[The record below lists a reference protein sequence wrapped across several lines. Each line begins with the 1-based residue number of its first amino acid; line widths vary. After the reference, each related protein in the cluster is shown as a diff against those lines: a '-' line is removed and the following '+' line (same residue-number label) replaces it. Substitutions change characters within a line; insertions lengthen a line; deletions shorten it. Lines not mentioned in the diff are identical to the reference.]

1 LLPLIKSYKLI
12 KQLLQKYEDKSPE
25 IVFHWND
32 PETEAEGWT
41 VINSLRGGAAGG
53 GTRMRKG
60 LDMNEVLS
68 LAKTMEVKFTVSGPA
83 IGGAKS
89 GINFDPQD
97 PRKKGV
103 LERWYAAVSPLLK
116 SYYGTGGDLNV
127 DEIHEVIPITEESG
141 VWHPQEGV
149 FEGHFKPTQADKIN
163 RIGQLRQGVIKV
175 IENPEYSPDVSRK
188 YTVADMITG
197 FGVAV
202 AAKHFYELNDSSI
215 KGKRVVVQG
224 FGNVGAAAAF
234 YFAQMGAKVVGIID
248 RVGGLIKEEGFT
260 FEEITDLYLNKN
272 GNTLVAENL
281 IPFDEINE
289 KIWSLETEVFAP
301 CAASRLVTK
310 AQIDHMIDTG
320 LEVITCG
327 ANVPFADKEIFFGP
341 IMEYTDQKV
350 SLIPDFIS
358 NCGMARVFA
367 YFMERKVLMTD
378 EAIFNDTSDVIKQA
392 LKEVKD
398 SNPTVTGISETAFEI
413 ALRQLI

>member
-1 LLPLIKSYKLI
+1 MKELLKR
-12 KQLLQKYEDKSPE
+12 YETKEPE

-60 LDMNEVLS
+60 LDRNEVLS

-89 GINFDPQD
+89 GINFDPND

-149 FEGHFKPTQADKIN
+149 FNGHFRPTEADKIN

-175 IENPEYSPDVSRK
+175 LENQNFSPDVSRK

-197 FGVAV
+197 YGVAE
-202 AAKHFYELNDSSI
+202 AARHFYDIYGGNIE
-215 KGKRVVVQG
+215 GKRAVIQG
-224 FGNVGAAAAF
+224 FGNVGSAAA
-234 YFAQMGAKVVGIID
+234 YYLAQQGAKIVGIID
-248 RVGGLIKEEGFT
+248 AAGGLIKEEGFS
-260 FEEITDLYLNKN
+260 FEEIKELFLNKN
-272 GNTLVAENL
+272 GNKLEADNL
-281 IPFDEINE
+281 IPFDEVNE
-289 KIWSLETEVFAP
+289 KIWSIKTEIFAP
-301 CAASRLVTK
+301 CAASRLVK
-310 AQIDHMIDTG
+310 KEQIDAMINAG
-320 LEVITCG
+320 LEVISCG
-327 ANVPFADKEIFFGP
+327 ANVPFADKEIFFGS
-341 IMEYTDQKV
+341 IMEHTDAQV
-350 SLIPDFIS
+350 SVIPDFIS

-367 YFMERKVLMTD
+367 YFMERRVQMTD
-378 EAIFNDTSDVIKQA
+378 EAIFSDTSQTIRDAIQNTYNHNS
-392 LKEVKD
+392 
-398 SNPTVTGISETAFEI
+398 SNKNISRTAFEI
-413 ALRQLI
+413 ALQQLI

>member
-1 LLPLIKSYKLI
+1 MKELLK
-12 KQLLQKYEDKSPE
+12 KYENKEPE
-25 IVFHWND
+25 IVFNWKD
-32 PETEAEGWT
+32 PETDAQGWT

-89 GINFDPQD
+89 GINFDPKD

-103 LERWYAAVSPLLK
+103 LERWYKAVSPLLK

-149 FEGHFKPTQADKIN
+149 FNGHFKPTEADKIN

-175 IENPEYSPDVSRK
+175 IENPSYSPDVRRK

-197 FGVAV
+197 YGVAEAV
-202 AAKHFYELNDSSI
+202 KNYYEIYGGSVV
-215 KGKRVVVQG
+215 GKRAVVQG
-224 FGNVGAAAAF
+224 FGNVGSAAVF
-234 YFAQMGAKVVGIID
+234 YLAQMGAKVVGIID
-248 RVGGLIKEEGFT
+248 ITGGVINEEGFS
-260 FEEITDLYLNKN
+260 FEEITNFFLTKN
-272 GNTLVAENL
+272 GNTLATDNM
-281 IPFDEINE
+281 IPFAEMNE
-289 KIWSLETEVFAP
+289 RIWSLQTEIFAP
-301 CAASRLVTK
+301 CAASRLITQN
-310 AQIDHMIDTG
+310 QIDQLIDTG
-320 LEVITCG
+320 LEVISCG
-327 ANVPFADKEIFFGP
+327 ANVPFADKEIFFGS
-341 IMEYTDQKV
+341 IMEHTDEKV

-367 YFMERKVLMTD
+367 YFMERKVQMTD
-378 EAIFNDTSDVIKQA
+378 EAIFNDTSNIIKKAIQNVYNRNSS
-392 LKEVKD
+392 KTE
-398 SNPTVTGISETAFEI
+398 ISKTAFEI
-413 ALRQLI
+413 ALKQLV

>member
-1 LLPLIKSYKLI
+1 MRA
-12 KQLLQKYEDKSPE
+12 LLQQYEDKSPE

-32 PETEAEGWT
+32 PETEAEGWV

-89 GINFDPQD
+89 GINFDPKD

-103 LERWYAAVSPLLK
+103 LERWYKVVSPLLK
-116 SYYGTGGDLNV
+116 RYYGTGGDLNV

-149 FEGHFKPTQADKIN
+149 FEGHFQPSEADKIN

-175 IENPEYSPDVSRK
+175 IENTVYSPDISRK

-197 FGVAV
+197 YGVAEAV
-202 AAKHFYELNDSSI
+202 RHYYDLYGGDV
-215 KGKRVVVQG
+215 KGKRAVVQG

-234 YFAQMGAKVVGIID
+234 YLAQMGAKVVGIID
-248 RVGGLIKEEGFT
+248 IVGGLIKEEGFT
-260 FEEITDLYLNKN
+260 FEEIRDMYLNKT
-272 GNTLVAENL
+272 GNTMNPKGL
-281 IPFDEINE
+281 IPFEKMNEHIWNLKTEI
-289 KIWSLETEVFAP
+289 FAP
-301 CAASRLVTK
+301 CAASRLITQS
-310 AQIDHMIDTG
+310 QIDQMIHTG
-320 LEVITCG
+320 LEVISCG
-327 ANVPFADKEIFFGP
+327 ANVPFADKEIFFGS
-341 IMEYTDQKV
+341 IMEHTDTKV

-367 YFMERKVLMTD
+367 YFMERKVQMTD
-378 EAIFNDTSDVIKQA
+378 EAIFNDTSQIIRKAIENTFNNNSKQ
-392 LKEVKD
+392 
-398 SNPTVTGISETAFEI
+398 NISKTAFEI
-413 ALRQLI
+413 ALKELL

>member
-1 LLPLIKSYKLI
+1 MKALLNKFESKV
-12 KQLLQKYEDKSPE
+12 PE
-25 IVFHWND
+25 IVFNWKD
-32 PETEAEGWT
+32 SETEAEGWV

-68 LAKTMEVKFTVSGPA
+68 LAKTMEIKFTVSGPK

-89 GINFDPQD
+89 GINFDPKD

-103 LERWYAAVSPLLK
+103 LERWYRAVSPLLK

-127 DEIHEVIPITEESG
+127 DETHEVIPITEASG

-149 FEGHFKPTQADKIN
+149 FNGHFKPTEADKIN

-175 IENPEYSPDVSRK
+175 IENTQYSPDISKK
-188 YTVADMITG
+188 YTIADMITG
-197 FGVAV
+197 FGVAE
-202 AAKHFYELNDSSI
+202 AAKHYYDIYGGSI
-215 KGKRVVVQG
+215 KGKRAVIQG

-234 YFAQMGAKVVGIID
+234 YLSQMGAKVVGVID
-248 RVGGLIKEEGFT
+248 IAGGLINEDGFS
-260 FEEITDLYLNKN
+260 FNEIKAMFLQKK

-281 IPFDEINE
+281 MPFEEIN
-289 KIWSLETEVFAP
+289 KRIWGLQTEIFAP
-301 CAASRLVTK
+301 CAASRLITIH
-310 AQIDHMIDTG
+310 QIDEMIDSG
-320 LEVITCG
+320 LEVISCG

-341 IMEYTDQKV
+341 IMEHTDYKV

-367 YFMERKVLMTD
+367 YFMEQKVTMTD
-378 EAIFNDTSDVIKQA
+378 DAIFNDTSNTIKRA
-392 LKEVKD
+392 IEKVYNTNK
-398 SNPTVTGISETAFEI
+398 SKTGMSATAFEI
-413 ALRQLI
+413 ALNQLI